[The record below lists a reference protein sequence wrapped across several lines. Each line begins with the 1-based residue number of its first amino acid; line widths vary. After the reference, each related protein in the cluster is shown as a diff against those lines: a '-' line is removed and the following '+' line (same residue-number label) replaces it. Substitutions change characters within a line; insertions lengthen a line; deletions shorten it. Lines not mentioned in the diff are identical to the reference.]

1 MNEEELLRREEQFLF
16 SPEKG
21 NVAFASAYDNWGFT
35 LDSFAPKI
43 AKMFGMRPKALVQ
56 FLWGKYYFKTGDKK
70 VVKKPPS
77 ENSKEMFVQYV
88 LEPLVKEYRKLF
100 SEEMLAN
107 TQLMKSAHNKIKT
120 VMNKLTP
127 LDNGILSMAIEKLPS
142 PLEA

>member
-1 MNEEELLRREEQFLF
+1 MKREQEKMAYLKATGQSGKNIQIQKMNETELLRREEQFLF

-21 NVAFASAYDNWGFT
+21 NVAFSSAYDNWGFT

-56 FLWGKYYFKTGDKK
+56 FLWGKYYFKTSEKK

-77 ENSKEMFVQYV
+77 DNSKEMFVQYV
-88 LEPLVKEYRKLF
+88 IEPLVKEYRKLF

-107 TQLMKSAHNKIKT
+107 T
-120 VMNKLTP
+120 
-127 LDNGILSMAIEKLPS
+127 
-142 PLEA
+142 